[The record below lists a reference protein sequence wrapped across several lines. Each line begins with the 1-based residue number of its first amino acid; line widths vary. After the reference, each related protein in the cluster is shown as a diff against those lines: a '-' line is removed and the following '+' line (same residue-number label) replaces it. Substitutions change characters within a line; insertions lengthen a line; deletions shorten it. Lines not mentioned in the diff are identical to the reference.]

1 MNEYIGLGYI
11 ATIIIG
17 VSALVVQITA
27 REKRLAAS
35 SRMMLQG
42 NMTVFLVMILVYNF
56 CDFLTIFLADI
67 LKETGVQWIYVFE
80 NILEI
85 GFLYALLDI
94 ERRMTGCD
102 KPKWLDIAFV
112 VVGMC
117 VLFGD
122 SVHSLGAI
130 YPDEFF
136 YAIAMLALNMI
147 PILFLVFL
155 GRKYL
160 RTFKQTEGKRAY
172 INMLIYNVVC
182 VFLCIVST
190 VTIIDQRTKYDFLVD
205 EEIIYVIFWLVFN
218 TVNMIF
224 VWESFFI
231 TAEDGTEKG
240 QTAQNSVEDL
250 FVRYELSERE
260 KEIAVYILNGRNNK
274 EIATEM
280 FLSPNTIKVH
290 ASNLYKKLGA
300 SNRVQAIRILSGQE
314 ISQNETIEEENET
327 AE

>member
-1 MNEYIGLGYI
+1 MHEYIGLGYI

-27 REKRLAAS
+27 KEKKLRAN
-35 SRMMLQG
+35 SRMMLQ
-42 NMTVFLVMILVYNF
+42 NSMTVFLTLIFVYNF
-56 CDFLTIFLADI
+56 CDFLTIFLADV
-67 LKETGVQWIYVFE
+67 LEETAIQWIYVFE
-80 NILEI
+80 NVLEI
-85 GFLYALLDI
+85 VFLYVLLDI
-94 ERRMTGCD
+94 ERRMAGCR

-112 VVGMC
+112 IVGMC

-122 SVHSLGAI
+122 SIHSFGAI

-136 YAIAMLALNMI
+136 YAMTMLTLNMI
-147 PILFLVFL
+147 PILFLAFL

-160 RTFKQTEGKRAY
+160 KTFKQTEGTRAY
-172 INMLIYNVVC
+172 INMLIYNAVC

-190 VTIIDQRTKYDFLVD
+190 VTIIDQRTKYDFVVD
-205 EEIIYVIFWLVFN
+205 EEILYVIFWLVFN

-231 TAEDGTEKG
+231 TAEAGPEQDRLN
-240 QTAQNSVEDL
+240 QNSVEEL
-250 FVRYELSERE
+250 FARYALSERE
-260 KEIAVYILNGRNNK
+260 REIALYILNGKNNK

-290 ASNLYKKLGA
+290 ASNMYKKLGA

-314 ISQNETIEEENET
+314 IKQDEAGNET
-327 AE
+327 AD

>member
-27 REKRLAAS
+27 KEKKLAAN

-42 NMTVFLVMILVYNF
+42 SMTIFLVLILIYNF
-56 CDFLTIFLADI
+56 CDFFTVFWANI
-67 LKETGVQWIYVFE
+67 LKETGIQWVYVFE
-80 NILEI
+80 NVLEI
-85 GFLYALLDI
+85 GFLYALLDL
-94 ERRMTGCD
+94 ERRMAGCD

-112 VVGMC
+112 IVGMC
-117 VLFGD
+117 ILFGD

-130 YPDEFF
+130 YPDELF
-136 YAIAMLALNMI
+136 YALAMLTLNMI
-147 PILFLVFL
+147 PILFLAFL

-160 RTFKQTEGKRAY
+160 KSFKETEGKRAY

-190 VTIIDQRTKYDFLVD
+190 VTIIDQRTKYDFFVD

-218 TVNMIF
+218 TVNIIF

-231 TAEDGTEKG
+231 TSDG
-240 QTAQNSVEDL
+240 NSDLGTFKQDRVEDL
-250 FVRYELSERE
+250 FAKYELSERE
-260 KEIAVYILNGRNNK
+260 KEIATYILNGKNNK

-314 ISQNETIEEENET
+314 ISQNETETENET
-327 AE
+327 AD